1 MNNSRTFPEGTGQ
14 NAFISNSE
22 EGVVGVGHGGENN
35 LLAEFLL
42 LTRQLNQL
50 SCSVF
55 TSTTTLVTQHRL

>member
-1 MNNSRTFPEGTGQ
+1 M
-14 NAFISNSE
+14 SNSE